1 LRRPG
6 APAGGLHAA
15 RDARAWPSYMM
26 AYQAGTHPS
35 VQTATRIAAFSIA
48 VGLAVLA
55 LKGAAW
61 WLTGSAALYS
71 DALETVVNVAA
82 SAIALYALHIAGRPA
97 DREHPYGHAKAE
109 FLAAALEGGLILA
122 AAASIL
128 AGAWHAWLAPRRL
141 DMPLVGLAL
150 NGVATVIN
158 FVWAGVLLRTSR
170 NVRSPALAAD
180 ARHLMSDVASST
192 GVAVGV
198 GLVIWTGLLWLDSV
212 VAALTAVYVLYS
224 GVSLIGGSVS
234 GLMDEA
240 PDQATID
247 QIRAVISANAEGA
260 IEAHDLRTRAAG
272 RQSFLEFHL
281 VVPGTMPVAEA
292 HEICD
297 RIEAAFHTEMAHLI
311 VNIHVEPEH
320 KAKHHGV
327 VVV

>member
-1 LRRPG
+1 
-6 APAGGLHAA
+6 
-15 RDARAWPSYMM
+15 M
-26 AYQAGTHPS
+26 QK
-35 VQTATRIAAFSIA
+35 ATRIAAGSIF
-48 VGLAVLA
+48 VGLVVLA

-82 SAIALYALHIAGRPA
+82 SVIALYALHVASRPA
-97 DREHPYGHAKAE
+97 DREHPFGHAKAE
-109 FLAAALEGGLILA
+109 FLAAAVEGALILG

-128 AGAWHAWLAPRRL
+128 AGAWQAWLHPHPL
-141 DMPLVGLAL
+141 GMPLRGLAL

-158 FVWAGVLLRTSR
+158 LGWAYMLLRTAR
-170 NVRSPALAAD
+170 IARSPALAAD
-180 ARHLMSDVASST
+180 GRHLLADVATSV
-192 GVAVGV
+192 GVALGV
-198 GLVIWTGLLWLDSV
+198 ALVVVTGRLWLDAA
-212 VAALTAVYVLYS
+212 VAAATAIYVVWS
-224 GVSLIGGSVS
+224 GLRLISSSVG

-247 QIRAVISANAEGA
+247 RIRAVISANAEGA
-260 IEAHDLRTRAAG
+260 IEAHDLRTRQAG

-292 HEICD
+292 HDICD
-297 RIEAAFHTEMAHLI
+297 RIEGAFRTEMAHLI

-327 VVV
+327 VVL

>member
-1 LRRPG
+1 
-6 APAGGLHAA
+6 
-15 RDARAWPSYMM
+15 M
-26 AYQAGTHPS
+26 QA
-35 VQTATRIAAFSIA
+35 ATRIAASSIA
-48 VGLAVLA
+48 VGLAVLG

-61 WLTGSAALYS
+61 WITGSAALYS

-82 SAIALYALHIAGRPA
+82 SVIALYALHVAGQPA
-97 DREHPYGHAKAE
+97 DREHPFGHAKAE

-128 AGAWHAWLAPRRL
+128 AGAWHAWQHPRGL
-141 DMPLVGLAL
+141 DTPLRGLAL
-150 NGVATVIN
+150 NGVATLIN
-158 FVWAGVLLRTSR
+158 FFWAMVLLRTAKAA
-170 NVRSPALAAD
+170 RSPALSAD
-180 ARHLMSDVASST
+180 GRHLLADVANSV
-192 GVAVGV
+192 GVAIGV
-198 GLVIWTGLLWLDSV
+198 ALVVVTGRLWLDAA
-212 VAALTAVYVLYS
+212 VAAATAVYVVWS
-224 GVSLIGGSVS
+224 GLRLISASVG

-247 QIRAVISANAEGA
+247 KIRAVISANADGA

-281 VVPGTMPVAEA
+281 VVPGTMMVAEA

-297 RIEAAFHTEMAHLI
+297 RIEAAFRADMAHLI

-327 VVV
+327 VVL

>member
-1 LRRPG
+1 
-6 APAGGLHAA
+6 
-15 RDARAWPSYMM
+15 M
-26 AYQAGTHPS
+26 
-35 VQTATRIAAFSIA
+35 QTATRIAFASIF
-48 VGLAVLA
+48 VGLIVLG
-55 LKGAAW
+55 LKAAAW

-82 SAIALYALHIAGRPA
+82 SVIALYALHVAGLPA
-97 DREHPYGHAKAE
+97 DREHPFGHAKAE
-109 FLAAALEGGLILA
+109 FLAAAVEGALILA

-128 AGAWHAWLAPRRL
+128 AGAWHAWQHPHMLET
-141 DMPLVGLAL
+141 PLIGLGLNGLATL
-150 NGVATVIN
+150 IN
-158 FVWAGVLLRTSR
+158 LGWAQVLLRTAR
-170 NVRSPALAAD
+170 TARSPAL
-180 ARHLMSDVASST
+180 VVVT
-192 GVAVGV
+192 GR
-198 GLVIWTGLLWLDSV
+198 LWLDAA
-212 VAALTAVYVLYS
+212 VAAATAVYVVWS
-224 GVSLIGGSVS
+224 GLRLISASVG

-247 QIRAVISANAEGA
+247 RIRAVISANAEGA

-297 RIEAAFHTEMAHLI
+297 RIEGAFKAEMAHLI

-327 VVV
+327 VVL

>member
-1 LRRPG
+1 
-6 APAGGLHAA
+6 
-15 RDARAWPSYMM
+15 M
-26 AYQAGTHPS
+26 
-35 VQTATRIAAFSIA
+35 QTATRIAFASIF
-48 VGLAVLA
+48 VGLIVLG
-55 LKGAAW
+55 LKAAAW

-82 SAIALYALHIAGRPA
+82 SVIALYALHVAGLPA
-97 DREHPYGHAKAE
+97 DREHPFGHAKAE
-109 FLAAALEGGLILA
+109 FLAAAVEGALILA

-128 AGAWHAWLAPRRL
+128 AGAWHAWQHPHMLET
-141 DMPLVGLAL
+141 PLIGLGLNGLATL
-150 NGVATVIN
+150 IN
-158 FVWAGVLLRTSR
+158 LGWAQVLLRTAR
-170 NVRSPALAAD
+170 TARSPALAAD
-180 ARHLMSDVASST
+180 GRHLLADVANSVGVSV
-192 GVAVGV
+192 GVA
-198 GLVIWTGLLWLDSV
+198 LVVVTGRLWLDAA
-212 VAALTAVYVLYS
+212 VAAATAVYVVWS
-224 GVSLIGGSVS
+224 GLRLISASVG

-247 QIRAVISANAEGA
+247 RIRAVISANAEGA

-297 RIEAAFHTEMAHLI
+297 RIEGAFKAEMAHLI

-327 VVV
+327 VVL